1 MTRLAGRARIELMLA
16 LAPVQAPAEPANAA
30 AWADRIRMSPI
41 AWVVAALLVLVAAY
55 FLIRMLE
62 WDAINKDTPNQE
74 DPTLG

>member
-1 MTRLAGRARIELMLA
+1 MLRLAAF
-16 LAPVQAPAEPANAA
+16 APTQAPAEPASAA
-30 AWADRIRMSPI
+30 AWADRIRMSPV